1 MAKLPQPKELKR
13 LNLHIDPE
21 LHRAFKT
28 AAAAQGKKMTDLVID
43 FIESYVQKHFPDAL
57 KKGRK

>member
-1 MAKLPQPKELKR
+1 MAKLPEPKELKR

-43 FIESYVQKHFPDAL
+43 FIEGYVQKHFPDAL